1 VRRIIF
7 YFLLLNISAVIF
19 AGCANT
25 IKGISADTK
34 ENWQKLKEW
43 DKDFQENYW

>member
-1 VRRIIF
+1 VKKIVF
-7 YFLLLNISAVIF
+7 YFLLLDISLFIF

-25 IKGISADTK
+25 MKGIGTDTK

-43 DKDFQENYW
+43 DKEFQENYW